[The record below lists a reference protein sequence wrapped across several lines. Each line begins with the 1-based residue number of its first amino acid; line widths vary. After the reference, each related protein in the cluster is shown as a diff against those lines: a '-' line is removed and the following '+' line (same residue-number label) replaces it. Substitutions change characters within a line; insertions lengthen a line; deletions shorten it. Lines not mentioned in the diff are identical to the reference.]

1 MTRIGKYLRV
11 EDMGIE
17 WAVWDNNGDLLG
29 SVQWY
34 PRWRRH
40 ILCGVNRDGVFSWDC
55 LRDLSVW
62 MKTLDDARKA

>member
-17 WAVWDNNGDLLG
+17 WAVLANDGSCLG
-29 SVQWY
+29 SIQWY
-34 PRWRRH
+34 PRWKRH
-40 ILCGVNRDGVFSWDC
+40 IFCEAEHEAAFSWDC

-62 MKTLDDARKA
+62 MKTLDEARKA